1 MSAPALT
8 EALAFELPPGLEA
21 TGPPEERGLTR
32 EAVRLLVA
40 RRDLS
45 IEHRIFSELPSLLDP
60 GDVLVVNTS
69 ATLPAALTARLR
81 DGTPAIVHLSGRS
94 RGGNWVLELRRPER
108 RATVPWLVAAAGTV
122 LELPCGGQARLLAPA
137 SGSTPGAVR
146 LWAASLA
153 LPLPVLAY
161 LARHGRPI
169 RYGYVTAN
177 RPIGA
182 YQTVFA
188 DEPGSAEMPSA
199 ARPFSADLVTRL
211 AARGVRMA
219 PFVLHAGVSSPEAH
233 EPPQTEWYRL
243 PAPSAALINATR
255 AEGRRV
261 IAVGTTAVRTL
272 ETVAGPDGRVGAGEG
287 WTDLVITPARG
298 VRAVDGLITGWHEPQ
313 ASHLQLLE
321 AVAGRPLLE
330 ASYTAALAG
339 RYLWHEFGD
348 SHLILR

>member
-1 MSAPALT
+1 
-8 EALAFELPPGLEA
+8 
-21 TGPPEERGLTR
+21 
-32 EAVRLLVA
+32 
-40 RRDLS
+40 
-45 IEHRIFSELPSLLDP
+45 
-60 GDVLVVNTS
+60 
-69 ATLPAALTARLR
+69 
-81 DGTPAIVHLSGRS
+81 IVHLSGRS
-94 RGGNWVLELRRPER
+94 RGGNWVLELRRPEGG
-108 RATVPWLVAAAGTV
+108 ATVPWLGAAAGTV
-122 LELPCGGQARLLAPA
+122 LDLPGGGQARLLAPA

-169 RYGYVTAN
+169 RYGYVTAT
-177 RPIGA
+177 RVAGQGRLTVPPLGA

-211 AARGVRMA
+211 VARGVRMA

-298 VRAVDGLITGWHEPQ
+298 VRAVDGLITGWHEPR